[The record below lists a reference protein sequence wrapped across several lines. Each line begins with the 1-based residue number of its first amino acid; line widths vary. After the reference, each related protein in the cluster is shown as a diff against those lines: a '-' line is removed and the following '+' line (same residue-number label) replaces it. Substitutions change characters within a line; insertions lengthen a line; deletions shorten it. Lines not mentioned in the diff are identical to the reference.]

1 MKNNALLIW
10 NIALTLLVGFLLVKQ
25 FSGPKPAGAGTAAA
39 SVQEGAP
46 LRIAFVRA
54 DTLLAKF
61 DEFRMKQEELEAK
74 EIDLDG
80 KIGTRVRALE
90 QEIGAFQQKAQ
101 QGLLTPN
108 QMADEEKR
116 LMGKQQRLM
125 EDREKLA
132 NELMSET
139 QTLNKQLEE
148 RIKAVLTAVRDE
160 FGYDYILSY
169 GPGTGLLMANDSLD
183 VTEEVLGRLN
193 AKE

>member
-1 MKNNALLIW
+1 MKNNSLLIW

-25 FSGPKPAGAGTAAA
+25 FSGPKPAGASAAA
-39 SVQEGAP
+39 SLEEGAP

-54 DTLLAKF
+54 DTLLEKF

-74 EIDLDG
+74 EIDIEG

-139 QTLNKQLEE
+139 QALNKQLEE

-169 GPGTGLLMANDSLD
+169 GPGTGLLMVNDAHD
-183 VTEEVLGRLN
+183 VTKEVLGRLN
-193 AKE
+193 AKK